1 MNQNEYYTLPNAM
14 AKLGVTYKTIR
25 YYAEHE
31 LFANDESLV
40 RFEGKKKWV
49 SEKFIEKVRHNLE
62 TNSSRFKDPR
72 TKDELIGEVERLN
85 GLYNEATKKIEEF
98 KTQLSEANTEIA
110 RLNDV
115 ANELFELGK
124 RSDEKIKKAK
134 KKIKELES
142 EKPFEIEEGK
152 RVEVFTDEEYSL
164 FEQRLREWHN
174 LHKEMRLKDEHFM
187 SQLNTKDEMIA
198 YARQQSEYHRQQADK
213 QLEQMDKLLG
223 YLKDRNLREA
233 ERAQI
238 EAVEKRVIPRQD
250 GYDPYGSTQR

>member
-14 AKLGVTYKTIR
+14 VKLGVTYKTIR

-98 KTQLSEANTEIA
+98 KITTTTIA
-110 RLNDV
+110 RGISVGD
-115 ANELFELGK
+115 
-124 RSDEKIKKAK
+124 
-134 KKIKELES
+134 ELEYADEVTLGRS
-142 EKPFEIEEGK
+142 IVNRIPFEA
-152 RVEVFTDEEYSL
+152 SL
-164 FEQRLREWHN
+164 KN
-174 LHKEMRLKDEHFM
+174 
-187 SQLNTKDEMIA
+187 
-198 YARQQSEYHRQQADK
+198 
-213 QLEQMDKLLG
+213 
-223 YLKDRNLREA
+223 
-233 ERAQI
+233 
-238 EAVEKRVIPRQD
+238 
-250 GYDPYGSTQR
+250 

>member
-62 TNSSRFKDPR
+62 SNSSRFKDPR
-72 TKDELIGEVERLN
+72 TKEELIREIERLN

-98 KTQLSEANTEIA
+98 ETQLSEANTEIA

-142 EKPFEIEEGK
+142 EVPYELAENERI
-152 RVEVFTDEEYSL
+152 EVFTNENYAL
-164 FEQRLREWHN
+164 FEQRLKEWATLQREIQ
-174 LHKEMRLKDEHFM
+174 LKDESFKV
-187 SQLNTKDEMIA
+187 QLNSKEEIIEH
-198 YARQQSEYHRQQADK
+198 YKHQFEYQRQLAERQLD
-213 QLEQMDKLLG
+213 QMDKLLG

>member
-40 RFEGKKKWV
+40 KYEGKKKWV

-62 TNSSRFKDPR
+62 TNSSRFRDPR
-72 TKDELIGEVERLN
+72 TKEELIREIERLN
-85 GLYNEATKKIEEF
+85 GLYDEALKKIDALENEDPYE
-98 KTQLSEANTEIA
+98 LAENE
-110 RLNDV
+110 RL
-115 ANELFELGK
+115 
-124 RSDEKIKKAK
+124 
-134 KKIKELES
+134 
-142 EKPFEIEEGK
+142 
-152 RVEVFTDEEYSL
+152 EVFTNEEYAL
-164 FEQRLREWHN
+164 FEERLKEWATLQREIQ
-174 LHKEMRLKDEHFM
+174 LKDESFKV
-187 SQLNTKDEMIA
+187 QLNSKEEIIEH
-198 YARQQSEYHRQQADK
+198 YKHQFEYQRQLAERQLD
-213 QLEQMDKLLG
+213 QMDKLLG

>member
-85 GLYNEATKKIEEF
+85 GLYNEATKKYFINYSQGGEL
-98 KTQLSEANTEIA
+98 KT
-110 RLNDV
+110 
-115 ANELFELGK
+115 ELPYIIHWADHM
-124 RSDEKIKKAK
+124 SC
-134 KKIKELES
+134 
-142 EKPFEIEEGK
+142 
-152 RVEVFTDEEYSL
+152 RVESGEYKTWSD
-164 FEQRLREWHN
+164 N
-174 LHKEMRLKDEHFM
+174 YKSK
-187 SQLNTKDEMIA
+187 
-198 YARQQSEYHRQQADK
+198 
-213 QLEQMDKLLG
+213 
-223 YLKDRNLREA
+223 
-233 ERAQI
+233 
-238 EAVEKRVIPRQD
+238 
-250 GYDPYGSTQR
+250 

>member
-85 GLYNEATKKIEEF
+85 GLYNEATKKIDALENEDPYE
-98 KTQLSEANTEIA
+98 LAENE
-110 RLNDV
+110 RL
-115 ANELFELGK
+115 
-124 RSDEKIKKAK
+124 
-134 KKIKELES
+134 
-142 EKPFEIEEGK
+142 
-152 RVEVFTDEEYSL
+152 EVFTNEEYAL
-164 FEQRLREWHN
+164 FEERLKEWATLQREIQ
-174 LHKEMRLKDEHFM
+174 LKDESFNCPPVLVLVGRVDDRWLATWSRADAVVAHPIDPRAVVTACLDLLKSRNPI
-187 SQLNTKDEMIA
+187 SQ
-198 YARQQSEYHRQQADK
+198 
-213 QLEQMDKLLG
+213 
-223 YLKDRNLREA
+223 
-233 ERAQI
+233 
-238 EAVEKRVIPRQD
+238 
-250 GYDPYGSTQR
+250 

>member
-14 AKLGVTYKTIR
+14 VKLGVTYKTIR

-98 KTQLSEANTEIA
+98 IEPTSSKGVVFSASGS
-110 RLNDV
+110 DV
-115 ANELFELGK
+115 
-124 RSDEKIKKAK
+124 
-134 KKIKELES
+134 
-142 EKPFEIEEGK
+142 
-152 RVEVFTDEEYSL
+152 DEEDL
-164 FEQRLREWHN
+164 V
-174 LHKEMRLKDEHFM
+174 DEDLDEALEDE
-187 SQLNTKDEMIA
+187 SQLDDQFTGDDE
-198 YARQQSEYHRQQADK
+198 
-213 QLEQMDKLLG
+213 
-223 YLKDRNLREA
+223 
-233 ERAQI
+233 
-238 EAVEKRVIPRQD
+238 
-250 GYDPYGSTQR
+250 

>member
-40 RFEGKKKWV
+40 RLEGKKKWV

-72 TKDELIGEVERLN
+72 TKEELIREVERLN
-85 GLYNEATKKIEEF
+85 VLYNEATKKIDALENEDPYE
-98 KTQLSEANTEIA
+98 LAENE
-110 RLNDV
+110 RL
-115 ANELFELGK
+115 
-124 RSDEKIKKAK
+124 
-134 KKIKELES
+134 
-142 EKPFEIEEGK
+142 
-152 RVEVFTDEEYSL
+152 EVFTNEEYAL
-164 FEQRLREWHN
+164 FEERLKEWATLQREIQ
-174 LHKEMRLKDEHFM
+174 LKDESFKV
-187 SQLNTKDEMIA
+187 QLNSKEEIIEH
-198 YARQQSEYHRQQADK
+198 YKHQFEYQRQLAERQLD
-213 QLEQMDKLLG
+213 QMDKLLG